1 MCADTHI
8 VNKSSDLLLSDN
20 ISVFSIGN
28 NLIILNDSMCNS
40 MSTSVSNSEL
50 LSKLRLRSFLILGR
64 GWSKQGGL

>member
-50 LSKLRLRSFLILGR
+50 LSKLRERSFLILGR
-64 GWSKQGGL
+64 GWSKEGGL

>member
-1 MCADTHI
+1 MCVDTHI
-8 VNKSSDLLLSDN
+8 VTKSSDLLLSDN

-50 LSKLRLRSFLILGR
+50 LSKLRERSFFILGR
-64 GWSKQGGL
+64 GWSKEGGL